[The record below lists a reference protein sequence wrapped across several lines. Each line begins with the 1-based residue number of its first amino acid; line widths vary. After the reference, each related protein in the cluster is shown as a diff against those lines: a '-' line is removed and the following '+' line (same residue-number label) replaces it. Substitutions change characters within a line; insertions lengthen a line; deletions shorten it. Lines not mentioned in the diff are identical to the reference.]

1 MNAATP
7 QNPVLDLERAELVK
21 ARHDLGTM
29 PVPAWP
35 RADKDLRLIELEVD
49 WVRFSTLNHRTRAE
63 QRAEISK
70 TGDPDLFAGDPLGPK
85 AQAAQYG
92 ILNDND
98 QDGFPELKQDLRDR
112 GQQEPAI
119 VTADGILINGNRR
132 AAALRSLYLDHNHLA
147 SRYVK
152 CLVLPAD
159 ATPAELIDLETELQ
173 IARDFKQEYSWINE
187 ALLIEELFE
196 RENKD
201 FERVA
206 KKMHRPKAEVQS
218 LYDKLQQ
225 VHQLVD
231 LSGGARQYINFTD
244 NEAAFEELSKHIKN
258 KQPAE
263 AEAVRSVYFL
273 GTLAE
278 VPYRK
283 LRHLRRPDAALLVRQ
298 EIENEPSLN
307 PLLKVAQSQVEAEAD
322 PGLLDEVLGG
332 AQESSPLAPVLRLLA
347 TKRPDETVQFGESQS
362 VDVKDLLDSLQSAIG
377 AVADEAREE
386 HRDQEVQSAPIMRVN
401 NAIQEFQRAMAAL
414 PKARE
419 FQDFDESTLKDRI
432 RHLKN
437 LVDHHLHES

>member
-1 MNAATP
+1 MKSNAF
-7 QNPVLDLERAELVK
+7 QNPVLDLERAELVN

-29 PVPAWP
+29 SVPAWP
-35 RADKDLRLIELEVD
+35 RTDKDLRLVELEAD

-63 QRAEISK
+63 QRAEVARRR
-70 TGDPDLFAGDPLGPK
+70 DEDLFTGDPLGLK
-85 AQAAQYG
+85 AQAAQYE
-92 ILNDND
+92 ILQA
-98 QDGFPELKQDLRDR
+98 QDGFPELKLDLRER

-132 AAALRSLYLDHNHLA
+132 AAALRSLYIDDNHLA
-147 SRYVK
+147 ARYVK

-159 ATPAELIDLETELQ
+159 ATSGELIDLETELQ

-201 FERVA
+201 FDRVA

-231 LSGGARQYINFTD
+231 LSGGARQHIDFNG

-263 AEAVRSVYFL
+263 AEAVRSVYFI

-283 LRHLRRPDAALLVRQ
+283 LRHLRRADAASLVRQ
-298 EIENEPSLN
+298 EIENEPALS
-307 PLLKVAQSQVEAEAD
+307 PLLKVAQEDAEANAS

-332 AQESSPLAPVLRLLA
+332 TQSSSPLASVLKFLA
-347 TKRPDETVQFGESQS
+347 TKKPDEAVQFGESRS
-362 VDVKDLLDSLQSAIG
+362 VEVKDILDSLQSAIG

-386 HRDQEVQSAPIMRVN
+386 HRDQEFQSAPIMRVQ
-401 NAIQEFQRAMAAL
+401 NAIQEFQRAVMAL

-419 FQDFDESTLKDRI
+419 FPDFDESAVIDRI
-432 RHLKN
+432 RYLKA
-437 LVDHHLHES
+437 LVDQHLSGS